1 MSTDRIGL
9 KILLVDDDDD
19 DRFLFKA
26 VFTRTGISGDIVEKE
41 DGREAIEFFENLL
54 TGAQMEWPDVVFLDL
69 KMPGQNGFEVLQWI
83 TRQPSLKPLR
93 IFILSGSNEP
103 ADIARGRALGAIDY
117 IVKPMRVERLRDL
130 LSDLRLASPTSR
142 QG

>member
-1 MSTDRIGL
+1 MSRDRVGL

-26 VFTRTGISGDIVEKE
+26 VFTRSGISGDIVEKE
-41 DGREAIEFFENLL
+41 DGEAAIEFFEDLL
-54 TGAQMEWPDVVFLDL
+54 KGAHTEWPDVVFLDL

-83 TRQPSLKPLR
+83 ERTPSLKPLR

-103 ADIARGRALGAIDY
+103 ADVARARALGAIDY
-117 IVKPMRVERLRDL
+117 IVKPMKLERLREL
-130 LSDLRLASPTSR
+130 LSDARLAS
-142 QG
+142 